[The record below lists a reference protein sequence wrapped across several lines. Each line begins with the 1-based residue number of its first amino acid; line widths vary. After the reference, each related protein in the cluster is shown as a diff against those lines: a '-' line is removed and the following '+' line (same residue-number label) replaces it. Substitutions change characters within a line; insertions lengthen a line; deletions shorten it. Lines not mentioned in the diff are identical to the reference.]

1 MPASDA
7 TPALDEALD
16 AAPGAAS
23 DPPSAPEE
31 TQGQKRAASSPSSE
45 TPASE
50 TPSKRAKAA
59 VSLSTWLTSSGASAD
74 PEGLPEPY
82 TCPAARLEDR
92 NSVFVGYVYPL
103 STASPTRIQALLD
116 NLTHVVHPA
125 IPQSQLPP
133 QFQHAS
139 AKHRRST
146 HDMYAY
152 RVLQLKPGR
161 TGLQGPNDFGI
172 EQGLEDDGEHWG
184 AEKVMRVIRELGAS
198 DVLVVV
204 SRWYGGELLGPVRF
218 DHITNVAR
226 AALLHFLAHEAV
238 QTLRTQLQQLD
249 REIAQVRH
257 PDQPPPPPDAYD
269 DLTEARAKRLLQ
281 ARTKTLA
288 MLRRKAS

>member
-7 TPALDEALD
+7 APSPDEASD
-16 AAPGAAS
+16 AARS
-23 DPPSAPEE
+23 TTLPPTPEPEE
-31 TQGQKRAASSPSSE
+31 TPGQKRAAS
-45 TPASE
+45 PAEVHTSE
-50 TPSKRAKAA
+50 TPSKRAKGA

-82 TCPAARLEDR
+82 TCPAARVEDR

-125 IPQSQLPP
+125 IPLSQLPP

-226 AALLHFLAHEAV
+226 AALLHYLAHEAV
-238 QTLRTQLQQLD
+238 QTLREQLQQLD
-249 REIAQVRH
+249 RDIARARR
-257 PDQPPPPPDAYD
+257 PDHPPPPPDAYD

-281 ARTKTLA
+281 ARTKTLE
-288 MLRRKAS
+288 MLRRRAS